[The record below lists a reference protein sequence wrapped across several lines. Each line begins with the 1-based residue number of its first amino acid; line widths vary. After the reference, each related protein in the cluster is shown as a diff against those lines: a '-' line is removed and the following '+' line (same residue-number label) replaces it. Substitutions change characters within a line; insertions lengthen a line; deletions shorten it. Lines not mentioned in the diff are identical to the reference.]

1 MNGGN
6 RYLLDTNAVIAL
18 LAGNQG
24 LTNMLASAQ
33 WIGVSVISKLEF
45 LAFCILTLL

>member
-1 MNGGN
+1 MNGAN

-24 LTNMLASAQ
+24 LATLLASAQ
-33 WIGVSVISKLEF
+33 WVGVSV
-45 LAFCILTLL
+45 